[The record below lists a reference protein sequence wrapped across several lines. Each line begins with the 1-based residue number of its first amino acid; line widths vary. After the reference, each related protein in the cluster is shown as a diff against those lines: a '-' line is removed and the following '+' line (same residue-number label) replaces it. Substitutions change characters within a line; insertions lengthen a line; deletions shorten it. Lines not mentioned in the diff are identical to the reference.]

1 MGMGTPSSQ
10 RRIYPVAPASFI
22 RWVNFMI
29 GTRSKMESNA
39 REDLHVHQG
48 NFCLAAPNQFC
59 ATMTFA
65 EAGASTYY
73 CL

>member
-1 MGMGTPSSQ
+1 M
-10 RRIYPVAPASFI
+10 APASFI

-29 GTRSKMESNA
+29 GSRFKMESNA
-39 REDLHVHQG
+39 RRDLHVHPE

-59 ATMTFA
+59 ATMHFA
-65 EAGASTYY
+65 EAGASIYY